1 MYAAVAVAERKRYL
15 ATYVVNH
22 WRGALCRRAYC
33 SCRLVNAT
41 LTQRH
46 RVRRLPSLRLHLTLP
61 TPSLRLATT
70 STATAWQL
78 SSDAP
83 LSACSSCSSRSIFC
97 VKSPAMASALGASTF
112 EATAAAVIPQKDQ
125 SAAA

>member
-15 ATYVVNH
+15 ATYVVNR

-46 RVRRLPSLRLHLTLP
+46 RARRPPSLRLHLTLL
-61 TPSLRLATT
+61 TPSPTCHAESAWLVDIVSWP
-70 STATAWQL
+70 STCRRAEGGGVNTNSW
-78 SSDAP
+78 SGVGE
-83 LSACSSCSSRSIFC
+83 I
-97 VKSPAMASALGASTF
+97 
-112 EATAAAVIPQKDQ
+112 
-125 SAAA
+125 

>member
-46 RVRRLPSLRLHLTLP
+46 RVRRPPSLRLHLTLP

-70 STATAWQL
+70 STAFFRAVAVRA
-78 SSDAP
+78 AP
-83 LSACSSCSSRSIFC
+83 EALPLALALALACPSAS
-97 VKSPAMASALGASTF
+97 
-112 EATAAAVIPQKDQ
+112 
-125 SAAA
+125 

>member
-46 RVRRLPSLRLHLTLP
+46 RVRRPPSLRLHLTLP

-70 STATAWQL
+70 STAFFRAVAARA
-78 SSDAP
+78 AP
-83 LSACSSCSSRSIFC
+83 EAASEHAALAQALSARVTRREVAELRWC
-97 VKSPAMASALGASTF
+97 
-112 EATAAAVIPQKDQ
+112 AAASQHTHLTLTLAL
-125 SAAA
+125 S